1 MFIFKKKNFE
11 LYTMYPLYQKVNIQ
25 LYYISVWSVVSTY
38 PHIIASSMSD
48 SEKQHVNCL
57 FEMQS

>member
-1 MFIFKKKNFE
+1 MFIFQKKNE

-25 LYYISVWSVVSTY
+25 LYYTGVWSVASTY
-38 PHIIASSMSD
+38 PHIMASSMSD

-57 FEMQS
+57 FEMQR